1 MRSYELIFI
10 VHPDVDEDNLT
21 VIIDRVKELVQRD
34 GGKVVKTEPWG
45 TRRLAYPIQKRWE
58 GQYVLMQLELD
69 PRGVSALERG
79 LGLAEQI
86 MRHLVVRLDQVVQV
100 QEPELEP
107 EPESEP
113 DVVQE
118 DVQLTESVVE

>member
-34 GGKVVKTEPWG
+34 GSKVVKTEPWG

-79 LGLAEQI
+79 LGLLEQI

-100 QEPELEP
+100 QEPEPEP
-107 EPESEP
+107 EP
-113 DVVQE
+113 DAVQE